1 MKARVLGSGW
11 VTSGGWGQGGSDALF
26 GLDGGRL
33 PELTRKDL
41 FADPYPRFGRLDPFS
56 RLGLSAI
63 ALALADAGIASWQE
77 KRPIGLVADSR
88 YGCLAT
94 DFDYFRALLPEEGG
108 LASPNLFAY
117 TLPNTLLGE
126 AAIRFGLTGPGFV
139 QSSGEGSPFAALEV
153 ALELLCDGDAPAVV
167 AGFCELPPLSAG
179 GRSEPDRAGAA
190 FLVLAPVEEDSAAG
204 PRLTYDGTWR
214 VDDRMVTDWPGLIA
228 ACRQPAGSEFCNK
241 RKEPS

>member
-1 MKARVLGSGW
+1 MKARILGLGW
-11 VTSGGWGQGGSDALF
+11 VTPGGRGRGGSDALF
-26 GLDGGRL
+26 GLGGEIL
-33 PELTRKDL
+33 PQLTRRDL

-63 ALALADAGIASWQE
+63 ALALDDAGMASWQE

-117 TLPNTLLGE
+117 TLPNTFLGE

-139 QSSGEGSPFAALEV
+139 LSSGEGSPFAALEV
-153 ALELLCDGDAPAVV
+153 ALELLCDGDTPAVV
-167 AGFCELPPLSAG
+167 AGFCELPPFPAG
-179 GRSEPDRAGAA
+179 DRSEPGGAGAA
-190 FLVLAPVEEDSAAG
+190 FLALAPAREDSAAG
-204 PRLTYDGTWR
+204 PRLTFDGSWR
-214 VDDRMVTDWPGLIA
+214 VNDYQVRDWPGMIA
-228 ACRQPAGSEFCNK
+228 ACRQPAGSE
-241 RKEPS
+241 S

>member
-1 MKARVLGSGW
+1 MKARILGLGW
-11 VTSGGWGQGGSDALF
+11 VTPAGWGRGGSDAPF
-26 GLDGGRL
+26 GLDGGAL
-33 PELTRKDL
+33 PQLTRKDL

-63 ALALADAGIASWQE
+63 ALALDDAGMTSWQE
-77 KRPIGLVADSR
+77 KRAIGLVADSR

-117 TLPNTLLGE
+117 TLPNTVLGE

-139 QSSGEGSPFAALEV
+139 LSRGAGSPFAALEV

-167 AGFCELPPLSAG
+167 AGFCELPPLPADG
-179 GRSEPDRAGAA
+179 GSEPVGAGAA
-190 FLVLAPVEEDSAAG
+190 FLALAPVEGDAAAG
-204 PRLTYDGTWR
+204 RRLTFDGSWR
-214 VDDRMVTDWPGLIA
+214 VNDRQVTDWPGMIA
-228 ACRQPAGSEFCNK
+228 ACRQPAGSEF
-241 RKEPS
+241 